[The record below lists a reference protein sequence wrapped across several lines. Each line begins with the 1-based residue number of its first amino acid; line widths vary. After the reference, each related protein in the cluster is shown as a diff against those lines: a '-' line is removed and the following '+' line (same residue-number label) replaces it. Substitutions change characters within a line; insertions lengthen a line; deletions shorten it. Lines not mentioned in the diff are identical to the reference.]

1 VPAPCEEREAEPAV
15 FAVLGEPGSPRASE
29 EGREVE
35 DWLSQ
40 TSHSNL
46 ETWSSQMK
54 KYFL

>member
-1 VPAPCEEREAEPAV
+1 MPAPCEEREAEPAV